1 MLNMNLLTKN
11 IIKFLKANK
20 IPVAKDWLQKTIE
33 SHPDFPSLLCISETL
48 NIAGIYCIAHKIEIS
63 SINGISLPALFHMQ
77 NDNIIVIT
85 NKKSFTEKLL
95 SEITGIVINVHS
107 INLSSL
113 YKSEVNKERK
123 INQTRFIAIA
133 LTTLLLTILFFEQ
146 NKIANTIMVLCSIAG
161 LYICFQIFW
170 KENGNAAMWANTAC
184 KALGDGCDKV
194 FKSTLSKGILG
205 VKIVDAA
212 IVYFFTLLLFSIL
225 EDNLLLIYYA
235 ILLAIPIIIFSIIYQ
250 KTKVKGWCALCLIVG
265 LIVFIQVLLVWY
277 TKEIFYNKLTL
288 SNVIHFGIYGL
299 ISFVWF
305 QYKFFYKLKEQNIQT
320 TIDYQ
325 KIRRD
330 AKNFISLLQS
340 EKTVKYLE
348 TNTEMIFGNVFA
360 PLQILIVCQ
369 PYCIPCANT
378 HKQIDEVIKNHRE
391 NICLRIVWLANN
403 ESSVKAVSLIFDV
416 VSSQTKENALLKVEE
431 WFSLMNYERYLNN
444 NIISTNQRNSKIN
457 IDEQNEWVTQN
468 KIVVT
473 PTIFINNHQI
483 PKIYTIE
490 DIGIMIP
497 NLLEIMGVTKLI

>member
-1 MLNMNLLTKN
+1 MNLLTKN
-11 IIKFLKANK
+11 IIKFLKANN

-33 SHPDFPSLLCISETL
+33 SHPDFPSLICISETL
-48 NIAGIYCIAHKIEIS
+48 NVAGINCFTHKIDIS
-63 SINGISLPALFHMQ
+63 SINGIPLPALFHLQ
-77 NDNIIVIT
+77 DDDVIVIT
-85 NKKSFTEKLL
+85 NEKSYTEKML
-95 SEITGIVINVHS
+95 SDFTGVVINVHS
-107 INLSSL
+107 INLSSM

-123 INQTRFIAIA
+123 INQAI
-133 LTTLLLTILFFEQ
+133 LITITLITLLFTIVLFEK
-146 NKIANTIMVLCSIAG
+146 NKFVNTLMVLCSISG
-161 LYICFQIFW
+161 LYICFQIFY

-184 KALGDGCDKV
+184 KALGNGCDKV
-194 FKSTLSKGILG
+194 FKSSLSKGILG

-212 IVYFFTLLLFSIL
+212 FVYFCTLLLFSIL
-225 EDNLLLIYYA
+225 EDNLLLVYYA

-250 KTKVKGWCALCLIVG
+250 KTKVKGWCALCLIIG
-265 LIVFIQVLLVWY
+265 FIVFIQVLLVWN

-288 SNVIHFGIYGL
+288 SNIIHFGIYGL
-299 ISFVWF
+299 ISFAWF

-330 AKNFISLLQS
+330 AKNFISSLQS

-378 HKQIDEVIKNHRE
+378 HKQIDEVLNNHRE
-391 NICLRIVWLANN
+391 NICLKLVWLANN

-416 VSSQTKENALLKVEE
+416 VSFQTKENALLKVEE

-444 NIISTNQRNSKIN
+444 NIISTNQKNYKTD

-468 KIVVT
+468 KIVIT

-483 PKIYTIE
+483 PIIYTIE
-490 DIGIMIP
+490 DIGIMVP
-497 NLLEIMGVTKLI
+497 NLLEIMGGQN